1 MMFRFL
7 EYSILI
13 LLLTTVVFAEETP
26 SSNTSP
32 NNPTANNPSANDL
45 SVNDT
50 PIHDTPENNAVQQL
64 IQKLGDD
71 SYVVRQRAEA
81 QLLRIGAG
89 AFAELQRARNNKDI
103 EIARRA
109 ERLLTRFEHLFLAL
123 EDRSLHF
130 WIAQYAFN
138 TNITE
143 KAGILWILSR
153 PFYDAPNGE
162 GLQTLCRVVRFDTEY
177 SLRAEAAKCLIALPP
192 SISSKQRKWFRTIRE
207 TLANAGNDYL
217 LQLVAEFAQLR
228 CELDDLKDAAEKK
241 SQSDAKQTK
250 IPVNYPVTPNVD
262 NSIRQRVL
270 QLTDRVAEF
279 QSKPENSVFQSGNM
293 NDILL
298 FYALAEL
305 QDLSG
310 LTVERDRS
318 IQAALAVRT
327 ESSGNEHPL
336 RMLRDKEVIQPF
348 YDHFAV
354 GRVLKQKFRLNWAL
368 RHFQLVSEKSDH
380 LLLKINA
387 NTQAA
392 ETLIFLRNYSEATRH
407 FDNVIEQVGGSEYG
421 KMFNNAKQLS
431 VRYHADR
438 LLCLAQAAAEKEDWS
453 KAMELVRQGLE
464 NDSFEVDLLILGYQ
478 LSDTDPIFREELR
491 PKIDRALQQIER
503 NLHQQAV
510 EPERR
515 SWLVAQTCNEAAWLL
530 AGTNGDYVSALA
542 LIESALKVEPEN
554 CNWLDTL
561 AHVYFLG
568 KQYDKAV
575 ETQENIVRLA
585 PESALFRQSLERF
598 RKKLDEK

>member
-1 MMFRFL
+1 VEGKFMFRFL
-7 EYSILI
+7 WCGILI
-13 LLLTTVVFAEETP
+13 LLLTTTVVFGEET
-26 SSNTSP
+26 SVNC
-32 NNPTANNPSANDL
+32 A

-50 PIHDTPENNAVQQL
+50 PENNVVQQL

-71 SYVVRQRAEA
+71 SYVVRQRAEV
-81 QLLRIGAG
+81 QLLRIGVG
-89 AFAELQRARNNKDI
+89 AFAELQRAKNHKDI

-109 ERLLTRFEHLFLAL
+109 EQLLARFENLFLAL

-138 TNITE
+138 TDITE

-177 SLRAEAAKCLIALPP
+177 SLRAEAAKSLMALPP
-192 SISSKQRKWFRTIRE
+192 SIPSKQRKWFRTIRD
-207 TLANAGNDYL
+207 TLSDSGDDSL
-217 LQLVAEFAQLR
+217 LQLVAEFARLR
-228 CELDDLKDAAEKK
+228 CDLDELKDVAEKK
-241 SQSDAKQTK
+241 SQRVAKETK
-250 IPVNYPVTPNVD
+250 TPVNYPVTLNVD

-270 QLTDRVAEF
+270 QLTDRIAEF
-279 QSKPENSVFQSGNM
+279 QSKPENSAFQSGNM

-305 QDLSG
+305 QDLVD

-327 ESSGNEHPL
+327 QSLGNEHPL
-336 RMLRDKEVIQPF
+336 NALNDEDVKQPF
-348 YDHFAV
+348 YDHLAV
-354 GRVLKQKFRLNWAL
+354 GRVLKQKFRFHWAL
-368 RHFQLVSEKSDH
+368 RHFQLVCEESDH

-387 NTQAA
+387 NTHAA
-392 ETLIFLRNYSEATRH
+392 EALIFLRHYSEATRY
-407 FDNVIEQVGGSEYG
+407 FDNILELVSGSEYG

-431 VRYHADR
+431 VRYRADR

-464 NDSFEVDLLILGYQ
+464 NDPFEVDLLILGYQ
-478 LSDTDPIFREELR
+478 ISATDSVFREELK
-491 PKIDRALQQIER
+491 PKIDRALLQIER

-515 SWLVAQTCNEAAWLL
+515 SWFVAKTCNEAAWLL
-530 AGTNGDYVSALA
+530 AGTDGDYVSALA
-542 LIESALKVEPEN
+542 LIEAALKVEPEDGK
-554 CNWLDTL
+554 WLDTL

-575 ETQENIVRLA
+575 ETQENVVRLA
-585 PESALFRQSLERF
+585 PESAIFRQPLERF
-598 RKKLDEK
+598 RKKLHEK